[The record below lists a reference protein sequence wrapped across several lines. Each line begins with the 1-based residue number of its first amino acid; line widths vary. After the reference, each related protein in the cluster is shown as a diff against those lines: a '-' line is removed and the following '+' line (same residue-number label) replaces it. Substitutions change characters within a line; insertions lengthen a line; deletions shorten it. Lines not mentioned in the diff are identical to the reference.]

1 MATNGTTKYV
11 ENGSFIE
18 PFISYREAKR
28 QAATGTLDSAKAF
41 KKSFAEDQNEL

>member
-1 MATNGTTKYV
+1 MNGTTKYV

-18 PFISYREAKR
+18 PFINYRKATR

-41 KKSFAEDQNEL
+41 KNLTFGIQYEL